1 LAVEI
6 KKELDFSEEDKAMKF
21 VLAPDSFKESMTAKE
36 VCQAM
41 EKGIKKAND
50 KITCIH
56 VPMADG
62 GEGTMQ
68 SLIDATNGKIYS
80 LKVIGPLGGE
90 VEAMYGILG
99 DNETGILEMA
109 SASGIQLIP
118 PGKRNP
124 LKSTTYGTGQL
135 IKACL
140 DHGIKKL
147 LIGIGGSATND
158 GGVGAIQALGGKFL
172 DKDGKELSFGGGEL
186 GNLDNID
193 LSNFDKRLENISV
206 EVACDVSNPLCGER
220 GASNVFGSQKG
231 ATPEM
236 IKILDA
242 NLAHY
247 AHIVK
252 KQFNKDVTNI
262 PGAGAAGGLGAGL
275 MAFLNGTLKKGIE
288 MVIEYTGLEEKVK
301 DCDIVW
307 TGEGSIDFQTQYG
320 KTPLGVALIAKK
332 YNKPVI
338 ALAGRVGE
346 DIEIL
351 YEKGIDSIF
360 GIMKGAV
367 SLEEALS
374 EGKENIERTSENIV
388 RLMKVFSTQL

>member
-1 LAVEI
+1 MEI